1 MVYVYRV
8 VCRLVEL
15 MQDSHVSPTDCG
27 GREHGETEL
36 LLVDSLRAAER
47 EENTSLFDFLQG
59 DGVEAG
65 VSLDGV
71 ADGVF
76 VLGKSRGV
84 QYDQVVVLLMAYVAE
99 KSEGV
104 FREGFM
110 AFVVGEIQFDVGVS
124 QVDCFRAAVN
134 GMYQL
139 SPTSHGIYG
148 KAASVAKHV

>member
-15 MQDSHVSPTDCG
+15 VQDSHVSPTDCG

-36 LLVDSLRAAER
+36 LLVDSLRATER
-47 EENTSLFDFLQG
+47 KENASLFDFLQG
-59 DGVEAG
+59 NGVEAG

-84 QYDQVVVLLMAYVAE
+84 QHDQVVVLLMAYVAE

-124 QVDCFRAAVN
+124 QVDCFRTTVN

-139 SPTSHGIYG
+139 TPPLMAYTE
-148 KAASVAKHV
+148 KPPV